1 LDGPRRDDLRVGIGW
16 DLHPL
21 VEGRPLVLG
30 GVEIPFERGLGGHS
44 DADVL
49 VHAICDALLGG
60 ASLGDLGGHFPSED
74 PRYRGISS
82 LELLTQVARM
92 VRARG
97 WEIGNVDAVVLA
109 QAPRLSPF
117 LEQMRKRLSEVMDLP
132 LGVLSIKV
140 KSPEALGALGRGEGI
155 GALAVALLRR

>member
-1 LDGPRRDDLRVGIGW
+1 MDGPRRADLRVGIGW

-60 ASLGDLGGHFPSED
+60 ASLGDLGGHFPPED
-74 PRYRGISS
+74 PRYQGVSS
-82 LELLTQVARM
+82 LGLLAEVVRM
-92 VRARG
+92 VRAQG

-109 QAPRLSPF
+109 QVPRLSPF
-117 LEQMRKRLSEVMDLP
+117 LEQMRKKLSGVMALP
-132 LGVLSIKV
+132 LDLLSIKV
-140 KSPEALGALGRGEGI
+140 KSPESLGALGRAEGI
-155 GALAVALLRR
+155 GAMAVVLLRR